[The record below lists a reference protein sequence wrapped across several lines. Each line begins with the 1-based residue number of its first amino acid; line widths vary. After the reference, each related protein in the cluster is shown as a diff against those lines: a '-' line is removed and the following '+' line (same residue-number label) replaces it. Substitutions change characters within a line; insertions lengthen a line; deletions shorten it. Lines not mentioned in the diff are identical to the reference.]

1 MPVTVGPTSPAKR
14 GPYMTQK
21 RRRMLEASAEVTPV
35 AKHTGSL
42 TTIHMAPT
50 VTVQSV
56 RTAPNEKHVHVPL
69 RTYTC
74 GLPEPPIEAA
84 RDAVESQLA
93 AARVAHTA
101 ARQAERVASAA
112 ATLVREEEGQG
123 NPPPGIPPRAAL
135 KEEGMVPPMP
145 AGAFVKEEEVP
156 PMPAGAFVKEEEVP
170 PMPAGAFVKQEEV
183 PPMPA
188 GAFVKQ
194 EEVPPMPAGAFVK
207 QEEVPVGVV

>member
-1 MPVTVGPTSPAKR
+1 MPVTPVTVGPTSPAKR
-14 GPYMTQK
+14 GPYMTKK
-21 RRRMLEASAEVTPV
+21 RRRILEASSATASATPAAIEASAEVTPV

-50 VTVQSV
+50 VTVQSIG
-56 RTAPNEKHVHVPL
+56 TAPNEKHVHVPF

-74 GLPEPPIEAA
+74 GLPEPPIDAA
-84 RDAVESQLA
+84 QDAVESQLA

-123 NPPPGIPPRAAL
+123 NPPPGMPPRAAL
-135 KEEGMVPPMP
+135 KEEGM
-145 AGAFVKEEEVP
+145 VP

-194 EEVPPMPAGAFVK
+194 EEVPPMP
-207 QEEVPVGVV
+207 VVISLANA